1 VSARSSAGTTFV
13 AFNVNVRIKI
23 SALWTS
29 MLFVFIYVDH
39 YSLFRPDIRADIEAG
54 KISGFTI
61 NQSYLLVV
69 TAYIAIPALMVFL
82 SLILR
87 PGVDRIANIALG
99 VIYALTIVVN
109 AFAFCYSGLIA
120 PIGSGE
126 FKAREIVFLAIGLT
140 IFCAAVFVGGLKLP
154 IPMCPGFEYFEQFAL
169 CRF

>member
-1 VSARSSAGTTFV
+1 MSARAKLEPSP
-13 AFNVNVRIKI
+13 VNVRVKI

-39 YSLFRPDIRADIEAG
+39 YSLFRADIRADIEAG

-87 PGVDRIANIALG
+87 PGVDRIANSALG
-99 VIYALTIVVN
+99 VIYALTI
-109 AFAFCYSGLIA
+109 IA
-120 PIGSGE
+120 G
-126 FKAREIVFLAIGLT
+126 AIGEWNYYILGSA
-140 IFCAAVFVGGLKLP
+140 IEVMSLAAIVYYAWTWPKEARP
-154 IPMCPGFEYFEQFAL
+154 TSMT
-169 CRF
+169 